1 MAVDDLT
8 RDEARERA
16 RLLDVGRYD
25 VALDLTDGAGGP
37 GRGTF
42 TSRVRVDF
50 RCAEDG
56 ASTFLELDAAELR
69 SAALNG
75 QALGGDA
82 FDGTRLRLEGLATD
96 NVLELDAV
104 MRYSSSGEGLHRFVD
119 PVDDAV
125 YLYTQFETYDAHR
138 VYGCFDQPDLKAV
151 LGLRVV
157 APASWTV
164 VSCGARDGEPGEAA
178 GGAREHVFVDTGRI
192 STYITAL
199 VAGPYAELRRTH
211 TSAGREVDLGL
222 FARATLKE
230 FLERDSDEMFTVTA
244 QGFDFYH
251 EAFATPYPFGDKYD
265 TLFVPEFNAGAMENA
280 ACVTV
285 REDYVF
291 RSRVTDFAKERRAE
305 TLLHELAHM
314 WFGDLVT
321 MRWWDDLWLNESF
334 ATWASVLA
342 QAEATRWTHAWTTF
356 CTAEKTWALRAD
368 QLPTTHP
375 VAADIPDVAAVDVNF
390 DGITYAKGA
399 SVLKQLV
406 AQTGRD
412 SFLAGLRTYFDR
424 HAWGNATF
432 DDLLHEL
439 TAASGRDLSDFAQQW
454 LRTSGP
460 STLRPVLETA
470 DDGTLRRVELQQ
482 EAPEVD
488 RTLRTHRL
496 AVGLY
501 DRDDDGRVVLR
512 RSEELDLVG
521 ASTDVDVL
529 VGERRPDLL
538 LVNDQDLTYGKVRL
552 DDRSLA
558 TVKEWVV
565 DVVDPLARALC
576 WSAAWDMTR
585 DAEWAARDYVETV
598 ARAVTRESDVGVL
611 QVLVRQAQAA
621 ATFYV
626 APAAR
631 DGVRERLAQ
640 AYLDAARGADAG
652 SDTQLLLVRA
662 FASLATTDAR
672 STSSPPCS
680 TARRSWRGWPS
691 TRTCAGTCCS
701 RSARRAG
708 AGSPRIAAEQ
718 ERDGSAMG
726 ERQAALARSALPTA
740 EAKAATWER
749 LTTDADYPNAL
760 QEACLAGF
768 WQVGQEELLR
778 PYVDRYVD
786 VVERLWAERS
796 SETAQRLVGGLFPS
810 LLVEDATVSAVDGLL
825 ERDLPPALRRLV
837 LEGRDPVVPRPA
849 GAGPRRPGRLTP
861 RLSPRPPGRPAAPGR
876 SPDAGAAGPGGAADE
891 LDGRAGE
898 CGSWCAHAVR
908 AADDRMR
915 TIQSGLV
922 AEVVLQQAHD
932 ASAPGVVEVRA
943 QGTQDLGA
951 GPPGDGWSSVA
962 TSSST
967 RSTSASTRAGCARCT
982 RFSTLDARSRTSSS
996 GRR

>member
-16 RLLDVGRYD
+16 RLLDVDRYD
-25 VALDLTDGAGGP
+25 VTLDLTDGSGRPGAGHVRQPDDGDLLL
-37 GRGTF
+37 R
-42 TSRVRVDF
+42 RARRVDVP
-50 RCAEDG
+50 RA
-56 ASTFLELDAAELR
+56 R
-69 SAALNG
+69 RRRAALG
-75 QALGGDA
+75 ERSTGRPLADDA
-82 FDGTRLRLEGLATD
+82 FDGTRVRLDDLADD

-151 LGLRVV
+151 LGLRVT
-157 APASWTV
+157 APADWVV
-164 VSCGARDGEPGEAA
+164 VSCGARDGEPAEAV
-178 GGAREHVFVDTGRI
+178 GGAREHVFVDTPRV

-199 VAGPYAELRRTH
+199 VAGPYAEVRRTH

-222 FARATLKE
+222 FARATLRE
-230 FLERDSDEMFTVTA
+230 PLERDAEEMFTVTA

-265 TLFVPEFNAGAMENA
+265 TMFVPEFNAGAMENA

-291 RSRVTDFAKERRAE
+291 RSRVTDFARERRAE

-342 QAEATRWTHAWTTF
+342 QAEATRWAHAWTTF

-368 QLPTTHP
+368 QMPTTHP

-412 SFLAGLRTYFDR
+412 SFLAGLRAYFDA

-432 DDLLHEL
+432 DDLLREL

-460 STLRPVLETA
+460 STLRPVLDVA
-470 DDGTLRRVELQQ
+470 DDGTLSRVELQQ
-482 EAPEVD
+482 EAPAVD

-501 DRDDDGRVVLR
+501 DRDDTGRVVLR

-521 ASTDVDVL
+521 ASTGVDAL
-529 VGERRPDLL
+529 VGEQQPDLL

-552 DDRSLA
+552 DERSLA
-558 TVKEWVV
+558 TVKESVA

-576 WSAAWDMTR
+576 WSAVWDMTR

-626 APAAR
+626 APASR
-631 DGVRERLAQ
+631 GGVRERLAA
-640 AYLDAARGADAG
+640 AYLDAARGAEAASDA
-652 SDTQLLLVRA
+652 QLLLVKA
-662 FASLATTDAR
+662 FAAVATTDAQVDVVAAVLDGDETLEGLTVDADLR
-672 STSSPPCS
+672 WDLLQTLC
-680 TARRSWRGWPS
+680 AAGRRGEE
-691 TRTCAGTCCS
+691 AV
-701 RSARRAG
+701 
-708 AGSPRIAAEQ
+708 AAE
-718 ERDGSAMG
+718 ERRDGSAMG
-726 ERQAALARSALPTA
+726 VRQAAVARAALPTP
-740 EAKAATWER
+740 EAKRRIWER
-749 LTTDADYPNAL
+749 LVGDPDYANAL
-760 QEACLAGF
+760 QEAALTGF
-768 WQVGQEELLR
+768 WQVGQEDLLR

-796 SETAQRLVGGLFPS
+796 SETGQRLAGGLFPS
-810 LLVEDATVSAVDGLL
+810 LLVEDATLEAVDRLL
-825 ERDLPPALRRLV
+825 ERDLPPALRRVV
-837 LEGRDPVVPRPA
+837 LEGRDPVV
-849 GAGPRRPGRLTP
+849 
-861 RLSPRPPGRPAAPGR
+861 
-876 SPDAGAAGPGGAADE
+876 
-891 LDGRAGE
+891 RA
-898 CGSWCAHAVR
+898 
-908 AADDRMR
+908 
-915 TIQSGLV
+915 L
-922 AEVVLQQAHD
+922 
-932 ASAPGVVEVRA
+932 RA
-943 QGTQDLGA
+943 QERDA
-951 GPPGDGWSSVA
+951 HEDVA
-962 TSSST
+962 
-967 RSTSASTRAGCARCT
+967 R
-982 RFSTLDARSRTSSS
+982 
-996 GRR
+996 